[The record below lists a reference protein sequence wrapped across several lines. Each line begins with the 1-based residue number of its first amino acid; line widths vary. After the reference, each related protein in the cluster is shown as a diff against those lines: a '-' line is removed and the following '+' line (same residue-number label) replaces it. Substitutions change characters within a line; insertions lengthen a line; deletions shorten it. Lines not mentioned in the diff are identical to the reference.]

1 MSYNKLAILDFDE
14 FCELSMEG
22 DIILIEIDA
31 SFEEELNDE
40 QATAVRVTGLEFLI
54 HTIIPEKNLI
64 IFHSFPIDLP
74 EEFDLDDEALE
85 RFETSERQKLVERL
99 KEKVGADKKYA
110 TGILLPPL
118 VDVHLDYGAL
128 ATIAKIISDSEAFA
142 DDSDFDD
149 DFLEPEIKICPACN
163 SELHAKVK
171 ACLVCGFQF
180 DKEG

>member
-1 MSYNKLAILDFDE
+1 MSYIKLAVLDFDE
-14 FCELSMEG
+14 FCKLSVEG

-40 QATAVRVTGLEFLI
+40 QTVTVRVTGIEFLI

-64 IFHSFPIDLP
+64 VLHSYPIDIP
-74 EEFDLDDEALE
+74 IQFDPDDEALE
-85 RFETSERQKLVERL
+85 SFETAERQKLVERL
-99 KEKVGADKKYA
+99 KEKIGTDKKYVS
-110 TGILLPPL
+110 GILLPPL

-128 ATIAKIISDSEAFA
+128 ATIAKVLSDSNAFA

-180 DKEG
+180 DEKD

>member
-1 MSYNKLAILDFDE
+1 VSYIKLAILDFDE
-14 FCELSMEG
+14 FCKLSVGG

-31 SFEEELNDE
+31 SFEEESTDD
-40 QATAVRVTGLEFLI
+40 QTAAVRVTGLDFLI
-54 HTIIPEKNLI
+54 HTIVPEKNLI

-74 EEFDLDDEALE
+74 KEFDLDDEALE
-85 RFETSERQKLVERL
+85 RFETTERQKLVKQL
-99 KEKVGADKKYA
+99 KEKIGTDKKYA

-128 ATIAKIISDSEAFA
+128 AAIAKVLSQ
-142 DDSDFDD
+142 DDFLEPEHD

-171 ACLVCGFQF
+171 TCLVCGFQF
-180 DKEG
+180 NEEG

>member
-1 MSYNKLAILDFDE
+1 VG
-14 FCELSMEG
+14 G

-31 SFEEELNDE
+31 SFEEESTDD
-40 QATAVRVTGLEFLI
+40 QTAAVRVTGLDFLI
-54 HTIIPEKNLI
+54 HTIVPEKNLI

-74 EEFDLDDEALE
+74 KEFDLDDEALE
-85 RFETSERQKLVERL
+85 RFETTERQKLVKQL
-99 KEKVGADKKYA
+99 KEKIGTDKKYA

-128 ATIAKIISDSEAFA
+128 ATIAKVLSDSEAFA
-142 DDSDFDD
+142 DESEFDD

-171 ACLVCGFQF
+171 ACLVCGFKF
-180 DKEG
+180 NEEG